1 MISEVFEN
9 QTLYL
14 KNVLYYR
21 GWVTQQDSN
30 KIFQKMESFFT
41 SANAQ
46 KDGNIVTVTNAV
58 ETKDGAPMMDIEIF
72 IPLDKEIKVN
82 EEYKF
87 IPAFEITNAL
97 MIRIEGHPTQWQTAM
112 QNLSE
117 HIQKNDLQPTT
128 PALMATVKA
137 VITPLEIDE
146 MITEIYVGIK
156 GE

>member
-30 KIFQKMESFFT
+30 EIFQKMESFFT
-41 SANAQ
+41 SANAK

-72 IPLDKEIKVN
+72 IPLDKDFCKMFFWIEVSKNVLASFTVNFVELILLEDTFSLLQAYTIKESIVEI
-82 EEYKF
+82 
-87 IPAFEITNAL
+87 I
-97 MIRIEGHPTQWQTAM
+97 
-112 QNLSE
+112 
-117 HIQKNDLQPTT
+117 
-128 PALMATVKA
+128 
-137 VITPLEIDE
+137 
-146 MITEIYVGIK
+146 IK
-156 GE
+156 